1 MTTDRGRRTNIV
13 IVGGGFA
20 GLEAA
25 FTLKSLMGSAAGI
38 TLIDRSPYHSFI
50 PSIHEIISGKVEP
63 EQIRIPLRVMLGP
76 AGIDF
81 IQEEVQDLDR
91 GRHQVRT
98 ESTVLDY
105 DYLVLGI
112 GAENNFFD
120 IPGAAELAYRFRSS
134 GEAERIRRDLLR
146 VMADESCTYTVM
158 IAGGGTE
165 GVEVAGEVVDAV
177 EQGCG
182 SDALRS
188 GHITIELIEGQD
200 RLLPGFADRVRD
212 FAGDHLRKRGVKLA
226 TGSRIIEVRKDSVVL
241 DGGTVRTVSLLIWT
255 GGIQP
260 SKLINTLSLP
270 KDPSGWLKV
279 NEHLQVF
286 DDDRVYGIGDAVSV
300 YHGEEP
306 LRIARLAY
314 HAQDQARIAALNI
327 ANHLTGHGLASYVPK
342 TKPQL
347 ISMGKS
353 MGLYV
358 EGDEFH
364 SGAWVVSLKKG
375 IEKQH
380 LLAYLSKPVSSSLWA
395 KVPGSEL
402 LNRLWLRRTV

>member
-1 MTTDRGRRTNIV
+1 METDRSRRTSIV
-13 IVGGGFA
+13 IIGGGFA

-25 FTLKSLMGSAAGI
+25 FTLKGLLGSAANI

-63 EQIRIPLRVMLGP
+63 QQIRIPLRVMLGP

-81 IQEEVQDLDR
+81 IQEEVLDLDR
-91 GRHQVRT
+91 GRHQVST
-98 ESTVLDY
+98 DSTVLDY
-105 DYLVLGI
+105 DYLVLGV
-112 GAENNFFD
+112 GAENNFFNV
-120 IPGAAELAYRFRSS
+120 PGAAELAYRFRSS
-134 GEAERIRRDLLR
+134 EDAERIRRELSR
-146 VMADESCTYTVM
+146 IMADESCTYTVM

-182 SDALRS
+182 SDALMS
-188 GHITIELIEGQD
+188 GRITIELIEGQD
-200 RLLPGFADRVRD
+200 RLLPGFPDRVRG
-212 FAGDHLRKRGVKLA
+212 FAGDYLMKRNVKLT
-226 TGSRIIEVRKDSVVL
+226 TGSRIIGVQKDSVVL
-241 DGGTVRTVSLLIWT
+241 EGGANRTVSLLIWT

-260 SKLINTLSLP
+260 PKLTRTLSLP

-286 DDDRVYGIGDAVSV
+286 DDDQAYGIGDAVTI
-300 YHGEEP
+300 YRGEEP

-314 HAQDQARIAALNI
+314 HAQDQARVAALNI
-327 ANHLTGHGLASYVPK
+327 ANHLAGRGLDSYVPK
-342 TKPQL
+342 KKPQL
-347 ISMGKS
+347 ISMGKN

-380 LLAYLSKPVSSSLWA
+380 LLAYLAKPVSSALWA
-395 KVPGSEL
+395 KVPGSAF
-402 LNRLWLRRTV
+402 LNRLWLRRTM

>member
-1 MTTDRGRRTNIV
+1 MEIDNSRRTNIV

-20 GLEAA
+20 GLEAV
-25 FTLKSLMGSAAGI
+25 FTLKGLLGSAAGI
-38 TLIDRSPYHSFI
+38 TLIDRSPYHHFI

-63 EQIRIPLRVMLGP
+63 QQIRIPLRVMLGP

-81 IQEEVQDLDR
+81 LQEEVLDLDR

-105 DYLVLGI
+105 DYLVLGL

-134 GEAERIRRDLLR
+134 EDAVRIRRELLR
-146 VMADESCTYTVM
+146 IMADEPCAYTVM

-165 GVEVAGEVVDAV
+165 GVEIAGEVVDAV

-188 GHITIELIEGQD
+188 GRITIELVEGQD
-200 RLLPGFADRVRD
+200 RLLPGFSDQVRD
-212 FAGDHLRKRGVKLA
+212 FAGDYLMKRGVKL
-226 TGSRIIEVRKDSVVL
+226 TMGSRIIGVHKNSVELHGGAVRN
-241 DGGTVRTVSLLIWT
+241 VSLLIWT

-260 SKLINTLSLP
+260 PKLICTLSLP

-279 NEHLQVF
+279 NDRLQVF
-286 DDDRVYGIGDAVSV
+286 DDDRVYGIGDAVTI
-300 YHGEEP
+300 YRGEEP
-306 LRIARLAY
+306 MRIARLAY

-327 ANHLTGHGLASYVPK
+327 ANHLAGRNLLSYAPK
-342 TKPQL
+342 SKPQL
-347 ISMGKS
+347 VSVGKN
-353 MGLYV
+353 MGLYI
-358 EGDEFH
+358 EGDEFRT
-364 SGAWVVSLKKG
+364 GAWVVSLKKG

-380 LLAYLSKPVSSSLWA
+380 LLAYLSKPVASTLWS
-395 KVPGSEL
+395 KVPGSEF
-402 LNRLWLRRTV
+402 LNRLWLRRRV

>member
-1 MTTDRGRRTNIV
+1 MEQDRSTRTNIV

-25 FTLKSLMGSAAGI
+25 FTLKGLLGSTAGI

-50 PSIHEIISGKVEP
+50 PSIHEVISGKVEP
-63 EQIRIPLRVMLGP
+63 QQIRIPLRVMLGP

-81 IQEEVQDLDR
+81 VQEEVLDLDR
-91 GRHQVRT
+91 GRHQIKT
-98 ESTVLDY
+98 ERTVLDY

-134 GEAERIRRDLLR
+134 GEAERIRRELLR
-146 VMADESCTYTVM
+146 IMADESCTYTVM

-177 EQGCG
+177 EGGCG
-182 SDALRS
+182 RDALLS
-188 GHITIELIEGQD
+188 GRITIELIEAQD

-212 FAGDHLRKRGVKLA
+212 FAGDYLTKRGVKLA

-241 DGGTVRTVSLLIWT
+241 DGGAVRNVSLLIWT

-260 SKLINTLSLP
+260 PKLISTLSLP

-279 NEHLQVF
+279 NGHLQVF
-286 DDDRVYGIGDAVSV
+286 DDDRIYGIGDVV
-300 YHGEEP
+300 TIYRGEES

-327 ANHLTGHGLASYVPK
+327 ANHLAGRGLDSYVPK
-342 TKPQL
+342 KKPQL
-347 ISMGKS
+347 ISIGRN

-358 EGDEFH
+358 EDDEFH

-380 LLAYLSKPVSSSLWA
+380 LLAYLSKPVSSGLWSM
-395 KVPGSEL
+395 VPGSEL

>member
-1 MTTDRGRRTNIV
+1 MTTDRSEKTKIV
-13 IVGGGFA
+13 IIGGGFA

-25 FTLKSLMGSAAGI
+25 FTLKGLLGSAAGI
-38 TLIDRSPYHSFI
+38 TLIDRSPYHYFI
-50 PSIHEIISGKVEP
+50 PSIHEIISGKVEAQ
-63 EQIRIPLRVMLGP
+63 QIRIPLRTMLGP

-81 IQEEVQDLDR
+81 LQEEVLALDSR
-91 GRHQVRT
+91 GHQVST
-98 ESTVLDY
+98 ERAVLDY

-112 GAENNFFD
+112 GAENNFFN
-120 IPGAAELAYRFRSS
+120 IRGAAERAYRFRSA
-134 GEAERIRRDLLR
+134 ENAERIRQELARI
-146 VMADESCTYTVM
+146 MTDESRVSTVM

-177 EQGCG
+177 HQGCG
-182 SDALRS
+182 RNALLS
-188 GHITIELIEGQD
+188 GRVTIELIEGQD
-200 RLLPGFADRVRD
+200 RLLPGFPERVRG
-212 FAGDHLRKRGVKLA
+212 FAGEYLMKRGVTLT
-226 TGSRIIEVRKDSVVL
+226 TGSRIIEVRQDSVVL
-241 DGGTVRTVSLLIWT
+241 DGGAIRPVSLLIWT

-260 SKLINTLSLP
+260 PKLITTLSLP

-286 DDDRVYGIGDAVSV
+286 DDDRVYGIGDSISC
-300 YHGEEP
+300 HRGGEP

-327 ANHLTGHGLASYVPK
+327 ANHLEGRGLASYAPK
-342 TKPQL
+342 NKPQL
-347 ISMGKS
+347 VSLGRD
-353 MGLYV
+353 MGLYI

-380 LLAYLSKPVSSSLWA
+380 LLAYLTKPVSGALWS

-402 LNRLWLRRTV
+402 LNRLWLQRAV